1 MCSWLW
7 EPEFVGEDVSISGY
21 RFKGREAGTEKVEG
35 RARDL
40 QKPSWVPGWD
50 MWTRATMRPVP
61 RSGPCWEIQGHV
73 TGSREAMQRLTSQEQ
88 KKQLLPEDGQKSDVA
103 GWSRQRADT
112 HMGPLWPSETLLD
125 EVLFPPFGWS
135 LLGGSCGSCPYHSQA
150 VHTESMPRV
159 TSQEEVCGPGL
170 AATLL
175 ADLWAQMQPGHQR
188 ARKIQS
194 GRLGMWEVVG
204 RWSAV
209 ACLSKCQKNWLRG
222 EAYLIFL
229 GKINKQK

>member
-1 MCSWLW
+1 MGH
-7 EPEFVGEDVSISGY
+7 VGESY
-21 RFKGREAGTEKVEG
+21 HEASAQVRTMLGN
-35 RARDL
+35 
-40 QKPSWVPGWD
+40 
-50 MWTRATMRPVP
+50 TRSCNRITGGHAKAHIPRTKKTATTR
-61 RSGPCWEIQGHV
+61 
-73 TGSREAMQRLTSQEQ
+73 
-88 KKQLLPEDGQKSDVA
+88 
-103 GWSRQRADT
+103 GWSEVWCCWLEQRADT